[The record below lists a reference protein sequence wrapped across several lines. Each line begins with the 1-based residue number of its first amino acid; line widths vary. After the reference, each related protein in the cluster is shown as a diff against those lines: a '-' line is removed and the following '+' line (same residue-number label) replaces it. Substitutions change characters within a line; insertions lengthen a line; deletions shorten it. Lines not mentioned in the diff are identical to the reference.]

1 MSLLKFFLLFFLLS
15 LSSQSLRGLKLSVP
29 SKDSFT
35 PIKSGIPTYIELNS
49 ETSELYFSFDNQF
62 DSSDIAVYTKFS
74 HQYTTGMYFY
84 DSYEKIKTDK
94 DGEYI
99 NYIKELDLS
108 EKINYIE
115 SSKKCTY
122 YIVIKDSG
130 KFSSKDYITIFNE
143 KDNIILKELEPF
155 TIQMFLKN
163 NQYSFSFEGE
173 KEDVIELDIN
183 IEDKS
188 FSQTLLIYKNN
199 KEFYRGVN
207 NQGIIA
213 LNEEKEK
220 ASYKILISSTNN
232 EIYKKIKSSVVL
244 RKAET
249 KARLLEPEK
258 EISFYYLNTNT
269 FSFYINI
276 DKYEL
281 NEENIITFKISH
293 NAYKNKLVEYC
304 YATNLNF
311 EKFDDNKF
319 ISNMP
324 CHEEESESNF
334 ARLDSMD
341 TIYHLYFSRTK
352 PAETN
357 KTSYLLLHCSVK
369 IEDEDYFDPEKISIF
384 LSKQSTLIDVKETKI
399 LNEKIKIK
407 EYIPMIYKIK
417 VPLYENQEDNKISYV
432 FYTNVKIQTIYE
444 NTMFQSKYTDEEI
457 FQIYAISNKD
467 LKYEKDKNYKIY
479 YIKIFGAEQEINFR
493 VEAAEAEIYFAHGKY
508 RLPKTLTQQHLN
520 CGSSFYFIGTYSLVV
535 NDTSFFIEEIYGEYE
550 AYYRNQIIDEKGD
563 DAILTN
569 GDKKYLLDS
578 KVGNL
583 TGTLDILE
591 LKCQNPGYFN
601 LYILKNYFS
610 KTLVL
615 NQRQVALVDK
625 GELYIYPNNIQDQT
639 NVFLE
644 ISTPLGKSIKIVTYN
659 DEINS
664 EERFFQIGYDEENKP
679 PEYIKLNIAEDNT
692 IISTRL
698 IQENLYEIV
707 EGEFFRSN
715 EENILLELKNDK
727 TYKNANITINKVN
740 GNYMYTLFKGDTNY
754 PMDMLLSGYET
765 IPLSQDKNSINIIL
779 SNPFLKSNS
788 MISDKKESPF
798 YLAFYVKDPNG
809 RQKDISV
816 SYNSID
822 EYDDWENSVIKTLP
836 VDENNKR
843 YSLKIKDGIK
853 KLSVLYQSCGNSLK
867 EVNLYS
873 YDDLIYSFENK
884 NKVNLG
890 VFNNHLI
897 PEQMGPIF
905 NNEIGNE
912 YTGAQI
918 ALVLDEVPQKEIDN
932 LNNPGI
938 TVLYQEGKMLIWRNL
953 EGVKEYII
961 FIFNTKNDKVKYIQ
975 NICYLD
981 SLKEDYEKN
990 KQNYL
995 NKNETDPDYIGIYTT
1010 TDKNFSVKEEG
1021 IYYVTVMGYMENKYP
1036 LKYIFNDIKY
1046 DSSLPPE
1053 TDSDNNS
1060 DSDSDNNEEESGST
1074 LAIVL
1079 GITIPIVVIGIAVA
1093 VYFIWKKK
1101 KEKDSEIDEDLPD
1114 VGNEAL
1120 VRETTNTVK

>member
-15 LSSQSLRGLKLSVP
+15 LSSQSLRGLKLSIP

-99 NYIKELDLS
+99 DYIKELDLS
-108 EKINYIE
+108 EKINYIK

-143 KDNIILKELEPF
+143 KDNIELKELEPF
-155 TIQMFLKN
+155 IIQMFLKN

-173 KEDVIELDIN
+173 EEDVIEVDVN
-183 IEDKS
+183 IEDKT
-188 FSQTLLIYKNN
+188 FSQTIFIYKND
-199 KEFYRGVN
+199 KEVYQGIK
-207 NQGIIA
+207 NQGIIT

-220 ASYKILISSTNN
+220 GSYKILISSTKN
-232 EIYKKIKSSVVL
+232 EVYKKIRSSVVL
-244 RKAET
+244 RKAKT
-249 KARLLEPEK
+249 KARLIEPEK
-258 EISFYYLNTNT
+258 EISFYYVNTNA

-276 DKYEL
+276 DNYEL
-281 NEENIITFKISH
+281 NEENIVTFKMSH
-293 NAYKNKLVEYC
+293 NAYKNKLIQYC
-304 YATNLNF
+304 YATNMNF

-324 CHEEESESNF
+324 CHDEDSESNF
-334 ARLDSMD
+334 ARLDSLD

-352 PAETN
+352 APETN

-369 IEDEDYFDPEKISIF
+369 IEDEDYFDPEPITIF
-384 LSKQSTLIDVKETKI
+384 LSNQSTLIDFKETKK
-399 LNEKIKIK
+399 LNEKITIK
-407 EYIPMIYKIK
+407 EYIPKIYKVQ

-444 NTMFQSKYTDEEI
+444 NTMLQSKYSDEEI

-508 RLPKTLTQQHLN
+508 RFSKTLTQQHLN
-520 CGSSFYFIGTYSLVV
+520 CGSSFYFIGTYSLMV
-535 NDTSFFIEEIYGEYE
+535 NDTSFFIEEIYGEYD

-563 DAILTN
+563 DSILTN
-569 GDKKYLLDS
+569 GDEKYLLKS

-583 TGTLDILE
+583 VGTLDILE

-601 LYILKNYFS
+601 LHILKTYFT

-615 NQRQVALVDK
+615 NQRQVSLVNK
-625 GELYIYPNNIQDQT
+625 GELYIYPNNIGDQT

-644 ISTPLGKSIKIVTYN
+644 ISTPLGKPMKIVTYN
-659 DEINS
+659 ADLNSDKRFYQINY
-664 EERFFQIGYDEENKP
+664 EYTKP
-679 PEYIKLNIAEDNT
+679 PEYVKIDIKEDDT

-698 IQENLYEIV
+698 IQEYLYEIV
-707 EGEFFRSN
+707 EGESFRSN
-715 EENILLELKNDK
+715 EENILFELKNDK
-727 TYKNANITINKVN
+727 NYKNVNITINRVYN
-740 GNYMYTLFKGDTNY
+740 NYMYTLFKGDTNY

-765 IPLSQDKNSINIIL
+765 IPLSENKNSVNIIL

-788 MISDKKESPF
+788 MIADKTDSPF

-809 RQKDISV
+809 NQKPISV

-822 EYDDWENSVIKTLP
+822 KYDDWENSVIKTLP
-836 VDENNKR
+836 VDENNKK
-843 YSLKIKDGIK
+843 YSLKIAEGVK

-897 PEQMGPIF
+897 PEQISPIF
-905 NNEIGNE
+905 NNDKGNE

-918 ALVLDEVPQKEIDN
+918 ALVLDEISEKEIDN

-938 TVLYQEGKMLIWRNL
+938 TVLYQDGKSLIWRSL

-961 FIFNTKNDKVKYIQ
+961 FIFNTKNEKAKYIQ

-981 SLKEDYEKN
+981 TLKKDYDEN
-990 KQNYL
+990 KENYL

-1010 TDKNFSVKEEG
+1010 TDKNFTVKEEG

-1046 DSSLPPE
+1046 DSSLPPD
-1053 TDSDNNS
+1053 T
-1060 DSDSDNNEEESGST
+1060 DSDSDNNTDNKEEESGHT
-1074 LAIVL
+1074 LAIIL
-1079 GITIPIVVIGIAVA
+1079 GISIPIVVIGIAIA
-1093 VYFIWKKK
+1093 IYFIWKKK
-1101 KEKDSEIDEDLPD
+1101 KEKEENIDENLPD

-1120 VRETTNTVK
+1120 VRETVSSVK